1 MLPAEVTDESCERI
15 NAADGP
21 GCSLSPKFV
30 NQGITADIVVTR
42 SGRRVCSK
50 KRQPRKQWRVQ
61 DGVGRS
67 KCVHASI

>member
-50 KRQPRKQWRVQ
+50 KSQPRKGEFKTGRGVQ
-61 DGVGRS
+61 S
-67 KCVHASI
+67 AFTLA